1 MELPEKLYEVLKHEG
16 VVSIVSWG
24 NTEPH
29 ITNTWNSY
37 IKIKEGNKER
47 IQVFQGIEKLLPC
60 FRVKGGG
67 RFIKNE

>member
-29 ITNTWNSY
+29 ILTLG
-37 IKIKEGNKER
+37 ILILKLKKEIAINPRKDHSTEDDVKVNNK
-47 IQVFQGIEKLLPC
+47 K
-60 FRVKGGG
+60 
-67 RFIKNE
+67 